1 MGANISIIEAITK
14 ATESISAWTKEKLN
28 NKVDKVSN
36 KGLSTNDYTTADK
49 NKVANMANDLVV
61 IDSKLY
67 LAQDGVPLEKSAV
80 TLPSGGSGGSGTSA
94 TITLKNLLDSNTLT
108 VAVGGEANLKFSF
121 SSSEDDG
128 NGTAYIYVGGVLK
141 GTATIVT
148 GDNTLD
154 ISGYIGEGAN
164 EVKLTCMDIY
174 SNSKSLSYTVNAIN
188 LKITSTFDDS
198 QIYSGDI
205 SVRYIPY
212 GAVEKTIH
220 FVVDGVD
227 TTAIVSETGK
237 QQTQVIPA
245 MYHGAHLL
253 KIYATA
259 MINDAEIKSNEL
271 LFDILY
277 VEEGAT
283 TPMIAS
289 AYSVTSVTQ
298 GELVNIPFMVYD
310 PSNME
315 TEITLTVMQNGENYS
330 TSIRT
335 VDRTRQTWSTRDY
348 PVGDIK
354 FIISYGNINK
364 IHMVTVLKNDI
375 DVSVKETDL
384 EFQLRAAGK
393 SNSDNDRDVWTSGD
407 ITTTFE
413 YINWE
418 STGWV
423 NDENGD
429 TALRLSGDAKAT
441 INFMPFKSD
450 ARQTGRTIEMEFAIR
465 DVNNRDAVAISCIS
479 GGIGFTVTADTATLT
494 SEQTKISCNYTD
506 EEKIRIAFVIEP
518 RSEYRMMCV
527 YLNGVLSGVKQ
538 YPETDNMQQN
548 PTVNITVGS
557 PYCSVDLYAIRS
569 YNTALITTEV
579 RDNYIADITDVSEK
593 LALYEDNNIYDDF
606 GSLSF
611 SALKDKIPV
620 LVITGTLPTYK
631 GDKRKVTVIYTDP
644 LNPSLNFEDSANI
657 DVQGTSSAGYVRK
670 NWKIKTSEPHILD
683 MNQVETK
690 VLCWKVDYA
699 EATGTHNTGN
709 ANYVHIFYGDT
720 KTPPQENDDRVRTTI
735 YGRPCVIF
743 HKSDSGSE
751 PVFYGKS
758 NSNVDKGGE
767 EVFGFTDD
775 YPDAQCV
782 EFCNND
788 AAACKFQCPIPDDW
802 GDEFEFRYPDEYDD
816 ISAFKVMHDW
826 VVSTWQD
833 GATGNALT
841 EIYTGVDG
849 QTYDKDTAEYRLAKF
864 KKEFTEHFELDFCLI
879 YYLYTF
885 VMLMVDQRAK
895 NMFLTTWDKVHF
907 QPWLYDNDTCLGINN
922 VGELVFDYYHE
933 DHDTDGDKYVYNG
946 AESALWVNFR
956 EAFSDEIKELYA
968 EWRKHEGK
976 PEDLVSYDTVQSLLS
991 YEKIIEY
998 FITRQSDKWCISVYN
1013 EDADFKYI
1021 SMLRSDNNARYLF
1034 QIRGTGEEHLK
1045 YFAKNR
1051 LMYCDSKWNAGYYP
1065 DDRVILRLYSP
1076 AGELAV
1082 APNHDITVTPY
1093 SNIYAGVKYNANGTL
1108 QQQRAEKN
1116 VPITFKPSAD
1126 SEFGDTDTYIY
1137 GASEMSSIGDL
1148 SPMYCGYVD
1157 VSKATKLTELI
1168 VGSGVDGYTNT
1179 NLKTIAVGTN
1189 KLLRK
1194 IDVRNCPSL
1203 TDPLSLANCP
1213 NIQEIYATG
1222 SGITGLELPSSGY
1235 LKKVYLPGTLTNLTV
1250 TNQQYIQKFEL
1261 EGYDNLTT
1269 LRIEDTVNIP
1279 VEDIML
1285 NAENL
1290 NRIRL
1295 IDVQWEAES
1304 EAALVQTIEK
1314 FKSCLGLDANG
1325 NNTNKAIVTGRVHVA
1340 EKVSDEV
1347 FGDIYDNFPD
1357 LVVDDGSGDIYVINY
1372 KNWDGTVLY
1381 TLRLSDGEDAIDP
1394 IKQGYIDEP
1403 FRESDENY
1411 SYEFVGWNSI
1421 PTNVNRHYIVTAQ
1434 FNTKVAVNFAVDGEI
1449 IHSEYVIYGQSV
1461 EDPVANGTIS
1471 APTKD
1476 GTDDLHYIFD
1486 KWDGSLS
1493 NIIMPRTL
1501 NAIFANVYPVRYY
1514 ATEDSITPHYV
1525 QWIKEGYSAYDPIDA
1540 GECSAPS
1547 DIITANE
1554 KKLVFAAWV
1563 DIPTDISGIT
1573 NVYCRYD
1580 TYWAARFMNEN
1591 TIYLLEWVLDCND
1604 VINPKDYFEDYVNP
1618 TKPSTAQ
1625 YDYSFSKWDGD
1636 FESITEARDYEAVYI
1651 NIIRKYNIEFY
1662 NDNTLLETVENV
1674 QYGASATY
1682 TGPTPI
1688 KLGVDNPEEYVFK
1701 GWMPSPENITGE
1713 TKCYA
1718 LFKFTGYLFGKLAET
1733 EYEDEGYGTIDNPN
1747 WDAIN
1752 AYWDVINTDVMSYQN
1767 EALTEDDFMAKYPIG
1782 GRMIIPINLSTGF
1795 AYADVEIIGRNHDNL
1810 ADGSGKAPLTFFCV
1824 DLPQFMYHMNQEPST
1839 NEGGWQDTDM
1849 REFVN
1854 GEMFDALPEK
1864 LQVVIKPVYKISDG
1878 GGTNKVL
1885 ITTTD
1890 SCWIPSYDEIGLTSG
1905 SNLPGQG
1912 ELYSDIFSSDKNSRV
1927 KYIIDTTTKSGWWTR
1942 SSCYNGG
1949 TNAMWRVMSNGS
1961 VYSDNVYVSAH
1972 VAFGFCI

>member
-1 MGANISIIEAITK
+1 MGEKISIMEAFK
-14 ATESISAWTKEKLN
+14 VATESIKAWADE
-28 NKVDKVSN
+28 NKVAKVSG
-36 KGLSTNDYTTADK
+36 KGLSTNDYTIADK
-49 NKVANMANDLVV
+49 NKVSNMANDLVV
-61 IDSKLY
+61 IDGKLY
-67 LAQDGVPLEKSAV
+67 LAQDGVPIEKTAV
-80 TLPSGGSGGSGTSA
+80 TLPSGGGSGGGTSA
-94 TITLKNLLDSNTLT
+94 SITLKNLLDSNTLT
-108 VAVGGEANLKFSF
+108 VAVNSEANLKFNF
-121 SSSEDDG
+121 SSSETEDD
-128 NGTAYIYVGGVLK
+128 GTAYIYVGGVLK
-141 GTATIVT
+141 GTAIIVT
-148 GDNTLD
+148 GDNTLN
-154 ISGYIGEGAN
+154 ISEYIGEGTN
-164 EVKLTCMDIY
+164 EVKITCMDIY
-174 SNSKSLSYTVNAIN
+174 SNSKSLSYTVNAIS

-220 FVVDGVD
+220 FVVDDVD
-227 TTAIVSETGK
+227 TTTVVTETGK
-237 QQTQVIPA
+237 QQTQILPA
-245 MYHGAHLL
+245 MYHGTHLL
-253 KIYATA
+253 EIYATA
-259 MINDAEIKSNEL
+259 TINGVEITSNKL
-271 LFDILY
+271 LFDVLC

-283 TPMIAS
+283 TPMISS

-298 GELVNIPFMVYD
+298 GELINIPFMVYD

-315 TEITLTVMQNGENYS
+315 TEVILTIQQGEDVYS
-330 TSIRT
+330 TSTRT

-348 PVGDIK
+348 PVGTVN
-354 FIISYGNINK
+354 FIITYGNIVK
-364 IHMVTVLKNDI
+364 RHIVTVIENEI

-393 SNSDNDRDVWTSGD
+393 SNSDNDRDVWTDGD
-407 ITTTFE
+407 VTTTFE
-413 YINWE
+413 YINWD

-429 TALRLSGDAKAT
+429 TTLRLSGDAQAT
-441 INFMPFKSD
+441 INFMPFKTD

-465 DVNNRDAVAISCIS
+465 DVNNREAVAISCLS

-506 EEKIRIAFVIEP
+506 EEKIRVAFVIEP

-538 YPETDNMQQN
+538 YPENDNMQQN

-557 PYCSVDLYAIRS
+557 PYCSVDLYTIRS

-579 RDNYIADITDVSEK
+579 RDNYIADITDVGEK

-606 GSLSF
+606 GNLSF

-631 GDKRKVTVIYTDP
+631 GDKRKVTVTYTDP

-683 MNQVETK
+683 VNQVETK

-709 ANYVHIFYGDT
+709 ANYAHIFYGDVQ
-720 KTPPQENDDRVRTTI
+720 TPPQENDNRIRTTI

-743 HKSDSGSE
+743 HKADSGSE

-767 EVFGFTDD
+767 EVFGFTED

-788 AAACKFQCPIPDDW
+788 AAACKFQGPIPDDW
-802 GDEFEFRYPDEYDD
+802 GDTFEFRYPDGHED
-816 ISAFKVMHDW
+816 ISSFKVMHDW

-833 GATGNALT
+833 GATDNALT
-841 EIYTGVDG
+841 EVYTGVDG
-849 QTYDKDTAEYRLAKF
+849 KTYDKDTADYRLAKF
-864 KKEFTEHFELDFCLI
+864 KKEFTEYFDFEFMLI

-885 VMLMVDQRAK
+885 VILMVDQRAK
-895 NMFLTTWDKVHF
+895 NMFLTTWDKKHW
-907 QPWLYDNDTCLGINN
+907 QAWLYDNDTCLGINN

-956 EAFSDEIKELYA
+956 ESFSDEIQELYS
-968 EWRKHEGK
+968 EWRKHEGD
-976 PEDLVSYDTVQSLLS
+976 PEDLVSYDSVQSLLS

-1034 QIRGTGEEHLK
+1034 QVRGTGEEHLK

-1065 DDRVILRLYSP
+1065 DDRIILRLYTP
-1076 AGELAV
+1076 DGDLAV
-1082 APNHDITVTPY
+1082 VPNHDITVIPF

-1116 VPITFKPSAD
+1116 TLVTFKPSAD

-1168 VGSGVDGYTNT
+1168 IGSNVEGYTNT
-1179 NLKTIAVGTN
+1179 NLKTVAVGTN
-1189 KLLRK
+1189 KLLKK
-1194 IDVRNCPSL
+1194 INVCNCPSL
-1203 TDPLSLANCP
+1203 TDPLALSNCP
-1213 NIQEIYATG
+1213 NIQEVYATG
-1222 SGITGLELPSSGY
+1222 SGITGIELPSSGY

-1250 TNQQYIQKFEL
+1250 TNQQYIEEFEL
-1261 EGYDNLTT
+1261 EGYDTLTT
-1269 LRIEDTVNIP
+1269 LRIEDTIGVP

-1285 NAENL
+1285 NAPNL

-1325 NNTNKAIVTGRVHVA
+1325 NNTDKAVVTGRVKVA

-1357 LVVDDGSGDIYVINY
+1357 LVVDDGSGDIYVVNY
-1372 KNWDGTVLY
+1372 KDWDGTILY
-1381 TLRLSDGEDAIDP
+1381 TLRLSEGEDAVDP
-1394 IKQGYIDEP
+1394 IEKGYIDVP

-1411 SYEFVGWNSI
+1411 SYEFIGWSNI
-1421 PTNVNRHYIVTAQ
+1421 PTNVSRHYIVTAQ
-1434 FNTKVAVNFAVDGEI
+1434 FNTKVAINFAVDGEI
-1449 IHSEYVIYGQSV
+1449 IYSDYVIYGQHA
-1461 EDPVANGTIS
+1461 EDPVANGTIE
-1471 APTKD
+1471 APTKE
-1476 GTDDLHYIFD
+1476 GTSTLHYVFD
-1486 KWDGSLS
+1486 GWDGSLF
-1493 NIIMPRTL
+1493 NITIPRTV
-1501 NAIFANVYPVRYY
+1501 NAIFANVYPIEFY
-1514 ATEDSITPHYV
+1514 ATGTAYYPHYTLWV
-1525 QWIKEGYSAYDPIDA
+1525 KENESAYDPVAA
-1540 GECSAPS
+1540 GECDAPA
-1547 DIITANE
+1547 DIIIENKT
-1554 KKLVFAAWV
+1554 KYVFSEWLN
-1563 DIPTDISGIT
+1563 IPTVVTKMDRIYA
-1573 NVYCRYD
+1573 NYH
-1580 TYWAARFMNEN
+1580 TYWAANFYNDDVL
-1591 TIYLLEWVLDCND
+1591 YLVEWVLDGENVVD
-1604 VINPKDYFEDYVNP
+1604 PEIYFEDYVDP
-1618 TKPSTAQ
+1618 TRASTAQ
-1625 YDYSFSKWDGD
+1625 YDYVFLKWDGNFD
-1636 FESITEARDYEAVYI
+1636 SITEERNYDAIYE
-1651 NIIRKYNIEFY
+1651 NITRKYTVYFY
-1662 NDNTLLETVENV
+1662 NDTELLQTIEDVP
-1674 QYGASATY
+1674 YGSSTSY
-1682 TGPTPI
+1682 TGSTPT

-1701 GWMPSPENITGE
+1701 GWLPAPESITGE
-1713 TKCYA
+1713 TYCYA
-1718 LFKFTGYLFGKLAET
+1718 LFKFTGYLFGKLGKT
-1733 EYEDEGYGTIDNPN
+1733 DDSDEGYGTVDNPN
-1747 WDAIN
+1747 WSSIN
-1752 AYWDVINTDVMSYQN
+1752 DYWDIISNDVTSYQSGT
-1767 EALTEDDFMAKYPIG
+1767 LTEDEFTTRYPIG
-1782 GRMIIPINLSTGF
+1782 GRMIIPIGLSDGMVT
-1795 AYADVEIIGRNHDNL
+1795 ADVEIIGHNHDDL
-1810 ADGSGKAPLTFFCV
+1810 ADGSGKVPLTFFCV
-1824 DLPQFMYHMNQEPST
+1824 DLPNIQYYMKENSSKEC
-1839 NEGGWQDTDM
+1839 GWETSKM
-1849 REFVN
+1849 REFTN
-1854 GEMFDALPEK
+1854 GNLLAAFPDELK
-1864 LQVVIKPVYKISDG
+1864 SIIKPIYKISDG
-1878 GGTNKVL
+1878 GPDNKTL

-1890 SCWIPSYDEIGLTSG
+1890 KCWLASYDEVGLTSG
-1905 SNLPGQG
+1905 KNNLSGQG
-1912 ELYSDIFSSDKNSRV
+1912 ELYSAIFSSSKDSRK
-1927 KYIIDTTTKSGWWTR
+1927 KYITDNTESGGWWLR
-1942 SSCYNGG
+1942 SSYYS
-1949 TNAMWRVMSNGS
+1949 TNSSSMFWRVTNIGGS
-1961 VYSDNVYVSAH
+1961 YSDIAFNSFY